1 MLKLKQIGENFVSM
15 KAHIHTNAHGDI
27 AIRMEGGLDHASCSY
42 LRREL
47 LNLQKRNPMSVIT
60 LYMNNLDF
68 VGSSGIGHLVETIKI
83 LNQKKSCIRLS
94 NVKSEFIRVFK
105 LYDLDVLEM
114 MIEEFVGDDTA
125 HMGKFANRSKT
136 FQN

>member
-1 MLKLKQIGENFVSM
+1 M
-15 KAHIHTNAHGDI
+15 KAHIHTDACGDI
-27 AIRMEGGLDHASCSY
+27 IIRMEGGLDHTSSSV
-42 LRREL
+42 LRTEL
-47 LNLQKRNPMSVIT
+47 LSLQQGNPMSIIT

-83 LNQKKSCIRLS
+83 LNQKRSCVRLS
-94 NVKSEFIRVFK
+94 NVGSEFMKVFK

-114 MIEEFVGDDTA
+114 MIEDFDGDDTT
-125 HMGKFANRSKT
+125 HMGKFANRNKT